1 MAIEK
6 FGRSNE
12 ILMGGT
18 FMRQNNFIFDVE
30 KNKIGFV
37 RAACN
42 VDPNQIKDEQEM
54 ITVGKQRYGLDPTH
68 VASRDQKC
76 QHMRSVTNNGQI

>member
-1 MAIEK
+1 MGIEK

-18 FMRQNNFIFDVE
+18 FMRQNNFIFDVDQ
-30 KNKIGFV
+30 NRVGFV

-42 VDPNQIKDEQEM
+42 KDANQIKDEQEM
-54 ITVGKQRYGLDPTH
+54 IFIGH
-68 VASRDQKC
+68 
-76 QHMRSVTNNGQI
+76 